1 MLKLNASFSK
11 KVPAESD
18 YSSKSYHAALELE
31 LPDGLS
37 EEQIR
42 SRIHQTFTMVKDSVE
57 SEINGKPVNNQ
68 RPNGHARNNGNGQIV
83 MASKR
88 QVKYLLDL
96 IEQHGLDIN
105 AELTRFPVNEVH
117 ELTKEQC
124 SLLIDGIRS
133 RNSGNGK

>member
-31 LPDGLS
+31 LPDGMS
-37 EEQIR
+37 EDQIR

-57 SEINGKPVNNQ
+57 SEINSKPVNNNQ
-68 RPNGHARNNGNGQIV
+68 RTNGHV
-83 MASKR
+83 VLASKK

-96 IEQHGLDIN
+96 VEQHGLDIN
-105 AELTRFPVNEVH
+105 AELARFPVNEIH
-117 ELTKEQC
+117 ELTREQC
-124 SLLIDGIRS
+124 SLLIDGIRAQAQ
-133 RNSGNGK
+133 RLD